1 MAFSFSPS
9 LVIFD
14 CDGVLVD
21 TEPVA
26 NRLLARVLSEEGF
39 QISYEECRRLFV
51 GRTMD
56 AVRAHVEA
64 ALGRALRADWTTFIR
79 DRTLEAFAAG
89 IEPVPG
95 ACDVIHALR
104 ARALPY
110 CVASSGKFE
119 KMRFTLGM
127 TGLLPLVEDVLF
139 SAEEVRAGKPAPDLF
154 LHAASRMGHEACRRR
169 WRRGWLLSAM
179 RAIRIPMRRR
189 SKARARMSFPAWMN
203 CGRCWL
209 SRGSPLPRRGRG
221 ETAATPPPRRAL
233 PVRRASVRLPA
244 RPGSPCPPP

>member
-64 ALGRALRADWTTFIR
+64 ALGRALRADWTTSIR

-89 IEPVPG
+89 IEPVAG
-95 ACDVIHALR
+95 AGDVIHALR

-127 TGLLPLVEDVLF
+127 TGLLPLVENVLF

-154 LHAASRMGHEACRRR
+154 LHAASRMGHEP
-169 WRRGWLLSAM
+169 S
-179 RAIRIPMRRR
+179 
-189 SKARARMSFPAWMN
+189 
-203 CGRCWL
+203 RCL
-209 SRGSPLPRRGRG
+209 VIEDSVPGVQ
-221 ETAATPPPRRAL
+221 AAVAAGMAVVGYAGDPHTDAAALKSEGAHVISGMDELRAL
-233 PVRRASVRLPA
+233 LALA
-244 RPGSPCPPP
+244 G

>member
-39 QISYEECRRLFV
+39 PISYEECRRLFV

-64 ALGRALRADWTTFIR
+64 DLGRALREDWTPYIR
-79 DRTLEAFAAG
+79 DRTLAAFGEG

-95 ACDVIHALR
+95 AGGVIHALM
-104 ARALPY
+104 AHGLPY

-154 LHAASRMGHEACRRR
+154 LHAALRMGHEPSRCLVIEDSVPGVQAAVAAGMPVIGYAGDPHTDADALESEGAHVISCMSA
-169 WRRGWLLSAM
+169 LLELIE
-179 RAIRIPMRRR
+179 R
-189 SKARARMSFPAWMN
+189 
-203 CGRCWL
+203 
-209 SRGSPLPRRGRG
+209 
-221 ETAATPPPRRAL
+221 
-233 PVRRASVRLPA
+233 
-244 RPGSPCPPP
+244 